1 MDLMAPM
8 APMDL
13 MDQMD
18 DFIFLSSLCPP
29 GPPNADLSPAIEP
42 QVQGVKRPH
51 IAGNAISRFITRGA
65 KEITIYFGTR
75 ERTAK
80 RADNVCNRTAGSG
93 RETPHIAGN
102 AICRFILR
110 GTKEIT
116 IYFGTRERNRTSD
129 QKFRK
134 LLLYP
139 LSYPGVFSAY
149 NIILF
154 ARYFKA

>member
-1 MDLMAPM
+1 MTLMDL
-8 APMDL
+8 
-13 MDQMD
+13 MD
-18 DFIFLSSLCPP
+18 DFIFLSSLCPL
-29 GPPNADLSPAIEP
+29 GLPNADLSPAIEP

-51 IAGNAISRFITRGA
+51 IVFSAISRFITRGT
-65 KEITIYFGTR
+65 KKNNNGTR

-93 RETPHIAGN
+93 RETPAYCKERNMQIHLTGN
-102 AICRFILR
+102 KKII
-110 GTKEIT
+110 

-139 LSYPGVFSAY
+139 LSYPGLIFLTISPKIK
-149 NIILF
+149 NSIPFRKIPHKT
-154 ARYFKA
+154 RK